1 MSASLPDPIRSNK
14 PLLEVDDLTLRF
26 RGLTAV
32 NKVDLIVNEGEIVAV
47 IGPNGAGKTSLF
59 NAITGI
65 YEPTEGRVLLDG
77 KDLQK
82 QPERANYYRWSLVGI
97 AVGFLMALWV
107 SDPNQ
112 MWSAV
117 VKANYRDPKAGFD
130 FSAAASDFGAF
141 LGAKPRI
148 EFRSGRFYVTTSD
161 GKAPFGSAKTRE
173 EADAKRAAIPEMATL
188 DDAGST
194 IEQRGAKV
202 AILSADRQTVLDE
215 APNRDVALARIAA
228 AKEVDSKAS
237 GSIWKRL
244 IVLIVGSGIGFAGA
258 MAIWKQTRR
267 TPTSVTLRGIA
278 RTFQNIRLFHDM
290 SALENVLV
298 GMDRHLDV
306 PHGFWTKQRLL
317 TDFGPLVGLGGVWL
331 LFFLGVR
338 FQLFGELLNSLLL
351 LVLLGGTIG
360 WLVLISLRRF
370 FTPTARAIELHA
382 RAEAMSLLGFV
393 GLDERAEDLSKNL
406 PYGDQR
412 RLEIARALATKPR
425 LLLLDE
431 PAAGMNP
438 SETVALMKLIKDIRG
453 RGVTVLLIEHHMR
466 VVMGISDRIA
476 VLVYG
481 TKIAEGT
488 PEEIRTNPKVIE
500 AYLGSEQLG

>member
-1 MSASLPDPIRSNK
+1 MSAAP

-32 NKVDLIVNEGEIVAV
+32 DKVDLAVKEGEIFAV

-82 QPERANYYRWSLVGI
+82 QPERANFYRWSIVGVI
-97 AVGFLMALWV
+97 FGLLLATWV

-112 MWSAV
+112 LWSAV
-117 VKANYRDPKAGFD
+117 VKANYTNPKAGFELGH
-130 FSAAASDFGAF
+130 ALSDLGAF
-141 LGAKPRI
+141 LAAHPRI
-148 EFRSGRFYVTTSD
+148 EFRAGRYYVTTSD
-161 GKAPFGSAKTRE
+161 GKSPFGSAKTRE
-173 EADAKRAAIPEMATL
+173 EAEAKRQAIPVLARL
-188 DDAGST
+188 DVASAP
-194 IEQRGAKV
+194 IEERDGKVVILGDDGAV
-202 AILSADRQTVLDE
+202 IDE
-215 APNRDVALARIAA
+215 SPNRDIAMDRIKAA
-228 AKEVDSKAS
+228 QDVSSQSTATVL
-237 GSIWKRL
+237 KRL
-244 IVLIVGSGIGFAGA
+244 LVLILGAVVGFFGA
-258 MAIWKQTRR
+258 MAIWRQTRR

-290 SALENVLV
+290 SATENVLV

-306 PHGFWTKQRLL
+306 PHRFWSKTRLVQ
-317 TDFGPLVGLGGVWL
+317 DFGPLVALGLVWL
-331 LFFLGVR
+331 LFFAGLR
-338 FQLFGELLNSLLL
+338 FGLFGELLNSLLL
-351 LVLLGGTIG
+351 LALLGGTLAWVVII
-360 WLVLISLRRF
+360 LRRRF
-370 FTPTARAIELHA
+370 FTPTARRIESDA
-382 RAEAMSLLGFV
+382 RAEALELLRFV
-393 GLDERAEDLSKNL
+393 DLEDRADDLAKNL

-412 RLEIARALATKPR
+412 RLEIARALATRPR

-438 SETVALMKLIKDIRG
+438 SETVSLMKLIKDIRD
-453 RGVTVLLIEHHMR
+453 RGITVLLIEHHMR

-481 TKIAEGT
+481 KKIAEGT
-488 PEEIRTNPKVIE
+488 PEEIRNDKKVVE
-500 AYLGSEQLG
+500 AYLGEEQLG

>member
-1 MSASLPDPIRSNK
+1 MSA

-32 NKVDLIVNEGEIVAV
+32 NKVDLTVNEGEIVAV

-97 AVGFLMALWV
+97 AVGFFMALWV

-130 FSAAASDFGAF
+130 FGAAATDFGAF

-148 EFRSGRFYVTTSD
+148 EFRAGRFYVTTSD

-173 EADAKRAAIPEMATL
+173 EAEAKRAAIPEMAAL
-188 DDAGST
+188 DEAGTT
-194 IEQRGAKV
+194 IEERGPDAKGV
-202 AILSADRQTVLDE
+202 AILSADRGTVLDE

-228 AKEVDSKAS
+228 AKEVESQTS
-237 GSIWKRL
+237 STIWKRIL
-244 IVLIVGSGIGFAGA
+244 VLIIGSGIGFAGA

-306 PHGFWTKQRLL
+306 PHGFWSKQRLI
-317 TDFGPLVGLGGVWL
+317 TDFGPLVGLGVVWL

-338 FQLFGELLNSLLL
+338 FELFGELLNSILL
-351 LVLLGGTIG
+351 LVLLLGTLA
-360 WLVLISLRRF
+360 WLGLILRRRF
-370 FTPTARAIELHA
+370 FTPTAKAIESHA
-382 RAEAMSLLGFV
+382 REEAMALLGFV
-393 GLDERAEDLSKNL
+393 GLDERADDLSKNL

-438 SETVALMKLIKDIRG
+438 SETVSLMKLIKDIRD

-488 PEEIRTNPKVIE
+488 PEQIQNNPKVIE
-500 AYLGSEQLG
+500 AYLGSEELG

>member
-1 MSASLPDPIRSNK
+1 MKP
-14 PLLEVDDLTLRF
+14 PLLEIDDLTLRF

-32 NKVDLIVNEGEIVAV
+32 NKVDLAVKEGEIFAV

-65 YEPTEGRVLLDG
+65 YEPTEGVVRLDG

-82 QPERANYYRWSLVGI
+82 QRERGNYYRWGIIGVLVGLLL
-97 AVGFLMALWV
+97 ATWV

-112 MWSAV
+112 LWSAV
-117 VKANYRDPKAGFD
+117 IKANYRDPKAGFQIGQ
-130 FSAAASDFGAF
+130 ALSDLGAY

-148 EFRSGRFYVTTSD
+148 EFRSGRHYVTTSD
-161 GKAPFGSAKTRE
+161 GQAPFGSAKTRE
-173 EADAKRAAIPEMATL
+173 EAEAKRQAIPELAQL
-188 DDAGST
+188 DPASAR
-194 IEQRGAKV
+194 IEARGNKV
-202 AILSADRQTVLDE
+202 AIFADDGATVLDE
-215 APNRDVALARIAA
+215 APNREIALDRIHA
-228 AKEVDSKAS
+228 AKEVESQSSATV
-237 GSIWKRL
+237 WKRL
-244 IVLIVGSGIGFAGA
+244 LVLIVGSGVGFLAA
-258 MAIWKQTRR
+258 MAVWQQTRR

-298 GMDRHLDV
+298 GMDRHLGV
-306 PHGFWTKQRLL
+306 PHRFWSKTRLVQ
-317 TDFGPLVGLGGVWL
+317 DFGPLVGLFLVWL
-331 LFFLGVR
+331 LFFVGLR
-338 FQLFGELLNSLLL
+338 FALFGELVNTLLL
-351 LVLLGGTIG
+351 TVLLVGTLA
-360 WLVLISLRRF
+360 WVVLIARRRF
-370 FTPTARAIELHA
+370 FTPTAHAIESKAREEAIELL
-382 RAEAMSLLGFV
+382 RFV
-393 GLDERAEDLSKNL
+393 GLDERADDMSKNL

-412 RLEIARALATKPR
+412 RLEIARALATRPR

-438 SETVALMKLIKDIRG
+438 SETVSLMKLIKDIRD

-488 PEEIRTNPKVIE
+488 PDEIRVNPKVIE
-500 AYLGSEQLG
+500 AYLGQEELG